1 MITNKLFTDMKL
13 INNTISIIL
22 ACIILASCSTT
33 QKITVSGYAG
43 TEIYTPDLT
52 KVGTIDNTGK
62 AQIKLDSDAY
72 YAFLLSKSTG
82 SNELIPFALDYRKS
96 SYTGCKIANF
106 LSFSGASAG
115 LGATVT
121 GLAMIAGGDQDI
133 ATPFLAGGLIGFV
146 ACGGAYSATSQRMDQ
161 IDHAYQFKY
170 LPKQT
175 TNQDITFAKPQ
186 IASNESKEESTKR
199 SSSPKGSSSSKR
211 VADKSNKSF
220 KDYGAMVEGIYVGD
234 GQLLLDNEIIEH
246 YSDIELKITRIDKN
260 TVEVVVIEDNGEE
273 FFNAS
278 STYSINKSS
287 NNSYTLTHNDISKA
301 TIKIDRNKKAI
312 YLHPRV
318 NIDGDIYTLKITATQ
333 N

>member
-1 MITNKLFTDMKL
+1 MAAT
-13 INNTISIIL
+13 
-22 ACIILASCSTT
+22 
-33 QKITVSGYAG
+33 G
-43 TEIYTPDLT
+43 
-52 KVGTIDNTGK
+52 VGI
-62 AQIKLDSDAY
+62 
-72 YAFLLSKSTG
+72 
-82 SNELIPFALDYRKS
+82 
-96 SYTGCKIANF
+96 
-106 LSFSGASAG
+106 
-115 LGATVT
+115 
-121 GLAMIAGGDQDI
+121 AMIAGGDQDI
-133 ATPFLAGGLIGFV
+133 ATPFLAGGLIGLV
-146 ACGGAYSATSQRMDQ
+146 ACGGAYGATSQRMDQ
-161 IDHAYQFKY
+161 LDHAYQFKY

-220 KDYGAMVEGIYVGD
+220 KDYGAIVEGIYVGD

-278 STYSINKSS
+278 STYSINTSS
-287 NNSYTLTHNDISKA
+287 NNSYALTHNDISKA